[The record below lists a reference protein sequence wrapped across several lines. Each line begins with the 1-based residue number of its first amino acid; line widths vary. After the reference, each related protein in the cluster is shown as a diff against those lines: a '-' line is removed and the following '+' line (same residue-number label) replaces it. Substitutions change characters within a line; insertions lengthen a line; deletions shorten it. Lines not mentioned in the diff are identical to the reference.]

1 MKIGIIGFGA
11 AAIGFINEIKD
22 TDNEITI
29 LERSK
34 DIFSSSISGI
44 RSDGKIFISN
54 SMGGDIDI
62 SPVIQKEVVNFYIDK
77 LSDSDKKNVK
87 TGTSFNRNS
96 KFFNRFYS
104 KGFEP
109 VNADFWHIGTDQLG
123 IVLKNIFDELSS
135 KKNIKFLFNRRVND
149 ISFNDDSIIEV
160 KTQNE
165 SFNFDYVI
173 VAAGRSGHKLVKSIS
188 NNYPELVLSNN
199 IVDIG
204 IRYELPDHLVEELN
218 EEMYEFKVRLKTKT
232 GYKVRTFCNNPSGF
246 VVEEEYDDFVTVNGH
261 SNSKVFSDNTNFA
274 VLCSTSF
281 THPFNDPFGYGSYIS
296 KLANILAGDRKVLL
310 QTYSDFLE
318 SKRTKKLGRVK
329 PTLAEKK
336 LSLGDINLALP
347 RRIGISLTE
356 FIEKL
361 GEVIPGI
368 AYPDNLLYAIE
379 VKFYSNKIN
388 NHKFKNLKFI
398 GDCSGHTR
406 SIVYATSHG
415 KIVGKELI
423 K

>member
-11 AAIGFINEIKD
+11 SAIGFINEIKD
-22 TDNEITI
+22 SQNQITI

-77 LSDSDKKNVK
+77 LSVSDKKNVK

-96 KFFNRFYS
+96 KFFNKFYS

-123 IVLKNIFDELSS
+123 IVLKNIYDDLSS
-135 KKNIKFLFNRRVND
+135 KKNIEFLFNRRVNY
-149 ISFNDDSIIEV
+149 ISVNTNSTIDV
-160 KTQNE
+160 KTEVE
-165 SFNFDYVI
+165 SFNFDYVV
-173 VAAGRSGHKLVKSIS
+173 VAAGRSGHKLINSIS
-188 NNYPELVLSNN
+188 NDYPELVLSNN

-218 EEMYEFKVRLKTKT
+218 EEMYEFKVRLKTRT

-246 VVEEEYDDFVTVNGH
+246 VVEEKYDDFVTVNGH
-261 SNSKVFSDNTNFA
+261 SNSKIFSDNTNFA

-329 PTLAEKK
+329 PTLDEKK

-415 KIVGKELI
+415 KMVGNELV